1 MKINSEQLAYWYL
14 RLNGFLTIPNFIVHP
29 EQGNAQ
35 RTDVDIIG
43 LRFPFREELKGMV
56 DDEVFSQYDE
66 KPVIAIAEVKI
77 GQCALN
83 GPWTDPLK
91 KNMQGVLRAIGAFKE
106 EIMEEVAGN
115 IYNQGI
121 YNGEQYTIVL
131 VCIGKDVN
139 QEILEKY
146 SAVPQIRWEQV
157 SDFIYS
163 RFKSFKEAKV
173 SHGQW
178 DDVGKELWT
187 CVESSRDKSDFHNK
201 LEFIG

>member
-1 MKINSEQLAYWYL
+1 MEINSEQLAYWYL

-29 EQGNAQ
+29 EKGNAQ

-56 DDEVFSQYDE
+56 DDEAFSSYSE

-77 GQCALN
+77 GRCALN
-83 GPWTDPLK
+83 GPWTDPKK
-91 KNMQGVLRAIGAFKE
+91 KNMQGVLRAIGAFEKE
-106 EIMEEVAGN
+106 IIEEVAKN
-115 IYNQGI
+115 IYKQGV
-121 YNGEQYTIVL
+121 YDGKQYRIVL

-139 QEILEKY
+139 QEISEKY
-146 SAVPQIRWEQV
+146 SDVPQITWQQV

-163 RFKSFKEAKV
+163 RFKSFERQKV

-178 DDVGKELWT
+178 DDVGKELWA
-187 CVESSRDKSDFHNK
+187 CVKHSKDKADFHNR
-201 LEFIG
+201 LEFIA